1 MTEGAKPLDPESQ
14 VGAMI
19 PLGCGGSLQGPYRN
33 EPKILWLGG
42 SRQFLWEENMK
53 VRNIL
58 LASVFA
64 FAAVGATAARAQVKE
79 VEMVHWW
86 TSGGEAAA
94 LNVLKD
100 NLQKQGYAWKDNP
113 IAGGGGSQ

>member
-1 MTEGAKPLDPESQ
+1 MTLK
-14 VGAMI
+14 
-19 PLGCGGSLQGPYRN
+19 
-33 EPKILWLGG
+33 K
-42 SRQFLWEENMK
+42 
-53 VRNIL
+53 IL

-64 FAAVGATAARAQVKE
+64 FAAAGATGAQAQVKE

-100 NLQKQGYAWKDNP
+100 NLQKQG
-113 IAGGGGSQ
+113 

>member
-1 MTEGAKPLDPESQ
+1 
-14 VGAMI
+14 
-19 PLGCGGSLQGPYRN
+19 
-33 EPKILWLGG
+33 
-42 SRQFLWEENMK
+42 MK

-58 LASVFA
+58 LASAFA

-100 NLQKQGYAWKDNP
+100 NLQKQGYRLEGQPDRRRRRL
-113 IAGGGGSQ
+113 AGHDRAARPRHRRQHPDRRADARLRHPGLGRAGRPRRS